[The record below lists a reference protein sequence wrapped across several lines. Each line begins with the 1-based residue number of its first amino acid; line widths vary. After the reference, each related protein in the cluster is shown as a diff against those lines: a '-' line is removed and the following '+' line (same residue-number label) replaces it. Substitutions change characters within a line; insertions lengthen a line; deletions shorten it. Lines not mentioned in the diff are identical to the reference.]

1 MDYVVWTLNSLG
13 EQIAGVLLG
22 CARVHSTC
30 GAPQVVKTGNP
41 TGNIMF
47 AMLIKVI
54 VISKMQKFCGL
65 NQNNDPVGYLLLHVE
80 AKMTHLDT
88 YQ

>member
-1 MDYVVWTLNSLG
+1 MWFQLTG
-13 EQIAGVLLG
+13 AQISGVLLG
-22 CARVHSTC
+22 CARVHSAC

-41 TGNIMF
+41 TRNIMF

-54 VISKMQKFCGL
+54 MINKMQMFCWL
-65 NQNNDPVGYLLLHVE
+65 NQNNDPFGYLLLHVDG
-80 AKMTHLDT
+80 KMTHLDT